1 VGTRRD
7 EEAPSWGCPPAQ
19 IVHAQEAHVKK
30 SLFLGPALSAA
41 VVLTLAGCAQAPGTG
56 SSSAAPSASSG
67 GSASASTSASASDF
81 KACMVSDSGGFDDKS
96 FNQTSYKGLTD
107 AASELGIATGQVE
120 SQTAADFAGNIQS
133 MVDADCKMIVTV
145 GFLLSDDTV
154 AAAKKNPDIKF
165 AIVDNNDPKTY
176 PAVKNLKP
184 LVFNTAQSSFMAG
197 YLAAGTTQTKKVGTF
212 GGLKI
217 PTVTIFM
224 DGFAQGVKYYNTQ
237 KKADVQVL
245 GWDTA
250 KQDGQFVGG
259 FESQKD
265 GQRTADN
272 LISQGADIV
281 FPVAGPAGIGALQS
295 AKASG
300 GKVNAIWVDT
310 DGCVSA
316 AAYCPQIISSVY
328 KGMDV
333 AVSDVIKA
341 ARDDSFS
348 NDPFVGTLENQ
359 GTGLA
364 PFHEFDSK
372 VPAEL
377 KTELDKIKSDIT
389 SGAITIDSK
398 SQPTS

>member
-1 VGTRRD
+1 
-7 EEAPSWGCPPAQ
+7 
-19 IVHAQEAHVKK
+19 VKK
-30 SLFLGPALSAA
+30 SLLLAPALSAA
-41 VVLTLAGCAQAPGTG
+41 VVLTLASCAQAPGTG

-67 GSASASTSASASDF
+67 SATSSDF

-107 AASELGIATGQVE
+107 AASQLAIPTGQVE

-133 MVDADCKMIVTV
+133 MVDAKCNMIVTV

-197 YLAAGTTQTKKVGTF
+197 YLAAGTSQTKKVGTF

-224 DGFAQGVKYYNTQ
+224 DGFAQGVEYYNTQ

-265 GQRTADN
+265 GQRTAEN

-316 AAYCPQIISSVY
+316 ETYCPQIISSVY

-341 ARDDSFS
+341 AKDGSFS
-348 NDPFVGTLENQ
+348 NDPFVGTLENG

-377 KTELDKIKSDIT
+377 KTELDQIKSDIT
-389 SGAITIDSK
+389 SGTIKIDSK